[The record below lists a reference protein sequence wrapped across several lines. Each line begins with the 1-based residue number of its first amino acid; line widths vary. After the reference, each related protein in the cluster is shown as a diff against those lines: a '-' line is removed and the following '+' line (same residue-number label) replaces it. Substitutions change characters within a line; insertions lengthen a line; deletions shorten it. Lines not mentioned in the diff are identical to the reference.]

1 MTPNRILQWDPNGVK
16 NLIMRYLDSGLS
28 LPQAIL
34 ADRWFK
40 KGDLGGIWGCVG
52 QRDQA
57 RKTWRPIWWWRG
69 AYGQHRLMRWRWI
82 WFLKKAI
89 DSEKRNQWLF
99 SKSILRPYMT
109 I

>member
-40 KGDLGGIWGCVG
+40 KGLFWGYLGMC
-52 QRDQA
+52 
-57 RKTWRPIWWWRG
+57 
-69 AYGQHRLMRWRWI
+69 
-82 WFLKKAI
+82 
-89 DSEKRNQWLF
+89 
-99 SKSILRPYMT
+99 
-109 I
+109 

>member
-1 MTPNRILQWDPNGVK
+1 MLGQ
-16 NLIMRYLDSGLS
+16 LDLRPGTVIFNETDFFGRK
-28 LPQAIL
+28 PMI
-34 ADRWFK
+34 
-40 KGDLGGIWGCVG
+40 LGGIWGCVG